1 MTDRLSVL
9 SNHQNHHKTMNN
21 NNSNNNSYNNSK
33 NNSNNN
39 SNNNNNNKYNG
50 ASPPKST
57 IYFSNTPSV
66 EPISSPPMISEEGSL
81 LSCDD
86 IPFHHGSYE
95 SYFDSY
101 LQPPVLSRQRLY
113 NEENVLLYD
122 ASTNREHRIDSVEE
136 TLGGEGGKGEKIL
149 SFLDYSGN
157 SLSNDDLPKE
167 VDDRKRY
174 LLDEEEFLSTKL
186 SLLTLS
192 CDDGD
197 GDGDTTNIIEENG
210 KIKDEEEDL
219 EDIDTSTNIYNKET
233 EEANVVVEEEDVP
246 LPLQP
251 TKINMYDNPQYNLCQ
266 HKAEVFENSTIG
278 VYYKKNFCLKPCLS
292 SKCREATVEK
302 YFNEIKDYISNDYK
316 DVLNYNQMRL
326 CVLHKDHDGAC
337 SSSPYSMKKML
348 QPTRVSNK
356 METSVN
362 SCIYQVPGD
371 TSGNSYYKNR
381 ASRLYPIVISSDT
394 KFKIKRESSNT
405 KVPKICISLKEHTT
419 PFLMAT
425 AYIDWVTY
433 ALHIY
438 GMEENLLTSM
448 EEPYIGWKR
457 KLVEDHASFLHEHF
471 QSKNRKIFDMSSGVR
486 KTICA
491 VKQNVLTV
499 DNFADISRD
508 NRINIDQNDIQ
519 MGHIVPRNNN
529 EYTIR
534 GTNLL
539 MMTREGNRAVG
550 ENDYMENNW
559 IMRDISILKNLCEP
573 TF

>member
-1 MTDRLSVL
+1 ME
-9 SNHQNHHKTMNN
+9 MEINN
-21 NNSNNNSYNNSK
+21 F
-33 NNSNNN
+33 
-39 SNNNNNNKYNG
+39 NNNNNIDKG
-50 ASPPKST
+50 SSPPRTNVFMSQPPLVK
-57 IYFSNTPSV
+57 
-66 EPISSPPMISEEGSL
+66 PISSPSILSEKGSPITY
-81 LSCDD
+81 D
-86 IPFHHGSYE
+86 IPYQHGSYE
-95 SYFDSY
+95 SYFDSH
-101 LQPPVLSRQRLY
+101 LRPPVLTRQRNY
-113 NEENVLLYD
+113 YGENLLLYD
-122 ASTNREHRIDSVEE
+122 ANTNRINSNNRNDSDVEA
-136 TLGGEGGKGEKIL
+136 LGDESEKVEDIQ

-157 SLSNDDLPKE
+157 SLSIEDISKD
-167 VDDRKRY
+167 VDYQSNRKH
-174 LLDEEEFLSTKL
+174 LDEEVDEEEYLSTKL
-186 SLLTLS
+186 SLLSLS
-192 CDDGD
+192 GDDGVGVD
-197 GDGDTTNIIEENG
+197 EVKEINRELSNTKSNIKEEQEELG
-210 KIKDEEEDL
+210 EVEDEQEEL
-219 EDIDTSTNIYNKET
+219 EDIDTSTSIYNNENET
-233 EEANVVVEEEDVP
+233 CVVVEAEDP
-246 LPLQP
+246 DPLQQ

-266 HKAEVFENSTIG
+266 QKAEVFENSPIG
-278 VYYKKNFCLKPCLS
+278 VYYKNNFCLKPCLS
-292 SKCREATVEK
+292 SKCRESTVEK
-302 YFNEIKDYISNDYK
+302 YYHEIKDYISNDYK

-326 CVLHKDHDGAC
+326 CVLQKDHDGAC

-394 KFKIKRESSNT
+394 KFKINRESSNT

-433 ALHIY
+433 ALLIE
-438 GMEENLLTSM
+438 GMEEHILPTM
-448 EEPYIGWKR
+448 AEPYIGWKR
-457 KLVEDHASFLHEHF
+457 KLVGDHASFLHDHF

-550 ENDYMENNW
+550 ENDYMDNTW
-559 IMRDISILKNLCEP
+559 IMRDISILKNLCDP